1 MSTVSDARVVR
12 TREALRQAMTELAE
26 ESPLDSITVRAIAAK
41 AGVGY
46 ATFFRHYSD
55 KDALLADVID
65 NLVREFLAQAAP
77 WLEQR
82 DRTGAAKFLCAFVES
97 RLAIY
102 KALIAGGSGETVR
115 AEMLRQTMA
124 TMSQTRTRQPE
135 GPKDDLVLF
144 QTVSGILN
152 LLAWW
157 LRNLAAVDADTM
169 AELIERLVLTPV
181 STVRRQPPAGLGGT

>member
-1 MSTVSDARVVR
+1 
-12 TREALRQAMTELAE
+12 MTELAE
-26 ESPLDSITVRAIAAK
+26 ESPLDSITVRAIASR

-65 NLVREFLAQAAP
+65 ALVREFLAQAAP
-77 WLEQR
+77 WLRQR
-82 DRTGAAKFLCAFVES
+82 DRIGAAKFMCDFVAA
-97 RLAIY
+97 RLPIY

-124 TMSQTRTRQPE
+124 TMAQARERRPE
-135 GPKDDLVLF
+135 GPRDDLMLF

-157 LRNLAAVDADTM
+157 LRNLDTVDADTM
-169 AELIERLVLTPV
+169 AQIIDRLVLTPV
-181 STVRRQPPAGLGGT
+181 GEMRREPPAGL